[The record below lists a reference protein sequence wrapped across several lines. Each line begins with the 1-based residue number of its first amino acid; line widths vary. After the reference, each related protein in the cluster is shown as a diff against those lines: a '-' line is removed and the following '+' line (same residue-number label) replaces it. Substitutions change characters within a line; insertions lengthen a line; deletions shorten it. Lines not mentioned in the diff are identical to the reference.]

1 MNNMENDQIKPVE
14 VQEESKRRKL
24 KINWR
29 GIGAVGLA
37 VVAAAGIVWGIL
49 AVSKARAE
57 SNEPTTPAILEEVP
71 EVEVTE
77 PVVEDIETV
86 EPETEVT
93 EPVVEEVEPE
103 VEVVPETKPVE
114 KPTTPT
120 PKPTE
125 PEVEEDV
132 EQPSETPSEPETDD
146 TESAIDPSAREMLAL
161 VIYQE
166 AGGDAHCDECRRRV
180 ADVVLNRVNDSRF
193 PNTMYGVLT
202 APYQYG
208 RLHWTGLVWPSRAN
222 NAGEKH
228 AVERAYRIAD
238 EVLNGQHSELYGQ
251 GYVWQAEFTQGSSGF
266 WHCGHFFGK

>member
-29 GIGAVGLA
+29 GIGAGGLA

-49 AVSKARAE
+49 SVSKADAE
-57 SNEPTTPAILEEVP
+57 NVEPETPVIMEEVP

-77 PVVEDIETV
+77 PVLEEIETV
-86 EPETEVT
+86 EPEVT

-103 VEVVPETKPVE
+103 IEEVPETTPPVVE
-114 KPTTPT
+114 EV
-120 PKPTE
+120 E
-125 PEVEEDV
+125 PEVEVEEDV
-132 EQPSETPSEPETDD
+132 EQPSEAPSEPETDD
-146 TESAIDPSAREMLAL
+146 NNSSVDPSIREMLAI

-180 ADVVLNRVNDSRF
+180 ADVVLNRVEDPRF
-193 PNTMYGVLT
+193 PDTMYGVLT

-208 RLHWTGLVWPSRAN
+208 RLHWTGIVWASRAN